1 MSVEKNKAIFRRYVE
16 EIWNQGKLAVIDELV
31 APTMIVHFPGFETKG
46 LEEYRQSFTLFR
58 TAFPDLHSTIEHVVA
73 EGDMV
78 ATRWVNRAT
87 HKGTYMGIAPT
98 GKPVSWTST
107 SIYRIADGKIE
118 ESWSDMDSLGL
129 LQQLGVVPR

>member
-1 MSVEKNKAIFRRYVE
+1 MSVEKNKAILHRYVE

-31 APTMIVHFPGFETKG
+31 APTMIVHFPGFDTKG

-78 ATRWVNRAT
+78 ATRWVNQAT

-98 GKPVSWTST
+98 GRQVSWTSS
-107 SIYRIADGKIE
+107 SIYRIVDGKVA

-129 LQQLGVVPR
+129 LQQLGATLQ

>member
-1 MSVEKNKAIFRRYVE
+1 MSVEENKAILRRYVE

-31 APTMIVHFPGFETKG
+31 APTIIVHFPGFDTKG

-58 TAFPDLHSTIEHVVA
+58 TAFPDLHSTLEHVVA

-78 ATRWVNRAT
+78 ATRWVNHAT
-87 HKGTYMGIAPT
+87 HKGIYMGIVPT
-98 GKPVSWTST
+98 DKQVSWTSS
-107 SIYRIADGKIE
+107 SIYRIVDGKIA

-129 LQQLGVVPR
+129 LRQLGATLQ

>member
-1 MSVEKNKAIFRRYVE
+1 MSVEQNKAILRRYVE

-31 APTMIVHFPGFETKG
+31 VPTMIVHVPGFDTKG

-58 TAFPDLHSTIEHVVA
+58 TAFPDLHSTLEHVVA

-78 ATRWVNRAT
+78 ATRWVNHAT

-98 GKPVSWTST
+98 DKQVSWTST
-107 SIYRIADGKIE
+107 SIYRIVDGKVE

-129 LQQLGVVPR
+129 LQQLGATLQ